1 MKKSDY
7 KRPPITEAVI
17 GINFATP
24 IPEESLQKASDRFAK
39 HYPQHHA
46 VQNFTVAVAMINGK
60 PNTGPLNQELGHRRN
75 DVGMTE
81 LLVLWRSEF
90 TLSQLAPYPGWEAF
104 IGRFARDWKIWK
116 RAAPR
121 RDIVR
126 VGVRFINRIDIPVN
140 NGKVEYEKYLAVY
153 PKLPSLYPAIDVYA
167 MQARIPLDGG
177 CHLTLNSAAVPSPI
191 IGHNSFVLDL
201 DIAKDQGLPQNDADL
216 LQLMN
221 QIRKMKNDV
230 FESFITNRAR
240 KLFNN
245 A

>member
-1 MKKSDY
+1 MKNSNY

-24 IPEESLQKASDRFAK
+24 IHADVLQKANERFAK
-39 HYPQHHA
+39 HYPQHQA
-46 VQNFTVAVAMINGK
+46 VQNFTVAIGMVDGK
-60 PNTGPLNQELGHRRN
+60 PSTEPQHNELGHRRN
-75 DVGMTE
+75 DVDMTQ
-81 LLVLWRSEF
+81 LLVLWCSAF
-90 TLSQLAPYPGWEAF
+90 TLAQLAPYPGWEAF
-104 IGRFARDWKIWK
+104 IGRFTRDWKIWK
-116 RAAPR
+116 RAGSR

-126 VGVRFINRIDIPVN
+126 VGVRFINRIDIPLS
-140 NGKVEYEKYLAVY
+140 NGIVEHEKYLAVY
-153 PKLPSLYPAIDVYA
+153 PKLPVLFRAIDAYA
-167 MQARIPLDGG
+167 MQARIPLDHG

-201 DIAKDQGLPQNDADL
+201 DIAKDHDLPQNDDDL
-216 LQLMN
+216 LHLLN